1 MSMPRPNV
9 PDRLIDEVEA
19 LHEERQGYEAGS
31 FQEALATAI
40 DMATPEL
47 VEEVGLLVAKAYPDD
62 SGLNVA
68 RLHRN
73 TLQQL
78 DIRPGRPV
86 EIIGDRTTI
95 ATAKEMKKTD
105 LDPATVRIDGFVREN
120 AGVDVGECL
129 RVQRAVGVSTAETI
143 TFELPETGLEELG
156 TGASGVVQRQIVDR
170 FVSIGDVVPVV
181 ADPGSGGR
189 ALPLTVVETDPGA
202 PVLVGD
208 STEVDL
214 TEPDGT

>member
-9 PDRLIDEVEA
+9 PDRLIEEA
-19 LHEERQGYEAGS
+19 ESLHEERQGYEAGS
-31 FQEALATAI
+31 FQEALATVI

-78 DIRPGRPV
+78 DVRPGRPV
-86 EIIGDRTTI
+86 EITGERTTI

-120 AGVDVGECL
+120 AGVGVGECL
-129 RVQRAVGVSTAETI
+129 RVQRAVGVSAAETI

-156 TGASGVVQRQIVDR
+156 TGASGVVQRQVVDR

-189 ALPLTVVETDPGA
+189 AIPLTVVETDPGA

-208 STEVDL
+208 STVVNL
-214 TEPDGT
+214 IEPDQA